1 MLATMPNNPRTVWR
15 LGRIDLQ
22 IVAVTVLAKVCL
34 FVLGVVI
41 VALLGDVIRPD
52 GGRVSGD
59 PRLLFGPWVRW
70 DAPHYLDL
78 AVFGYRSID
87 PGDLASPTGYRS
99 INPGDLPFYIVILPL
114 YPWLVGALN
123 ALLNDPTVS
132 ALVISGIASLFVGP
146 LLFRLVALDE
156 GAIIARRSVWF
167 LLLFPTAYFLHIGYT
182 ESLFIAL
189 SLGSM
194 LAARLDRWW
203 LAGAL
208 GGLATLTRINGLILV
223 PVLAVEAAMQ
233 WWPDRRWRWRWLA
246 IGLVPF
252 AFVGYL
258 GLNQVVYGDPLAF
271 VEVQSSHWQKSLSPP
286 WVGIG
291 ALLASDLPR
300 AWIPELAFIVLG
312 IAGTVASAVRLR
324 PSWTVWM
331 AGNLVLFTSTSFV
344 LSVPRYS
351 LVLFPLFVWFA
362 ILAGS
367 RRTGV
372 LMASASAI
380 LLIVLAG
387 RFALGAWAF

>member
-1 MLATMPNNPRTVWR
+1 MLATMPNKPRTAWR
-15 LGRIDLQ
+15 LRRIDLQ
-22 IVAVTVLAKVCL
+22 IVAATMLVKVSLVAFGVVTVV
-34 FVLGVVI
+34 
-41 VALLGDVIRPD
+41 LLGDAIRPD

-59 PRLLFGPWVRW
+59 PRLLVEPWVRW

-78 AVFGYRSID
+78 AVFGYRSGD
-87 PGDLASPTGYRS
+87 PGDLVSATGYRS

-123 ALLNDPTVS
+123 ALLNDPTIS
-132 ALVISGIASLFVGP
+132 ALLISGIASLFVGP
-146 LLFRLVALDE
+146 LLYRLVAVDE

-167 LLLFPTAYFLHIGYT
+167 LLLFPTAFFLHIGYT

-223 PVLAVEAAMQ
+223 AVLAVEAAVQ
-233 WWPDRRWRWRWLA
+233 WWPDRQWRWRWLA
-246 IGLVPF
+246 IGLVPL

-271 VEVQSSHWQKSLSPP
+271 VEVQSGRWLKSLSPP

-300 AWIPELAFIVLG
+300 AWIPELALVLLG
-312 IAGTVASAVRLR
+312 IAGTVVSAFRFR

-351 LVLFPLFVWFA
+351 LVLFPLFVWLA
-362 ILAGS
+362 LLAGS
-367 RRTGV
+367 RRTAV

-380 LLIVLAG
+380 LLVVLAG